1 MKKFTK
7 RVISVLLMLAMF
19 ASMTVAFAA
28 NEDKQYRHYDK
39 LVQLGDSAAAGFD
52 EEPGKWVNT
61 EFNYVPHSY
70 PAIVA
75 KVLGAECIPLACQG
89 FRTIEMR
96 YMLEDDFVGDSYL
109 FHDTYDIPR
118 TEALKP
124 YFREQIADADI
135 ITLGLGGNDVGTYL
149 SWVVIR
155 ALEKDSALKDFCDE
169 ARKMLENS
177 NFTDTPLKD
186 LIDLAETMG
195 KLPELMKRLPEGI
208 SFGVSNYLKNWN
220 IVMDDI
226 YALNP
231 DVTLVV
237 TGLFDTGYKSE
248 ADFDDN
254 SAQAAISHGVA
265 QTIVDAIN
273 APMKKNADKY
283 GYIYVEMDKIIC
295 LGAHPTRPGYAKM
308 AETILA
314 ALPEADFKYDDV
326 FGNDWYYEAVKFVTN
341 NKFMGGISDKAFA
354 PKDNITR
361 AQLVEALYKLSGEPS
376 VAGMKEPFFDVT
388 KKTPA
393 YNAIVWAYNK
403 GIVTGI
409 TNRFFNPNAS
419 ATRAQAVTMLY
430 RLAGSPAVKGGN
442 TYLDKYSVPSYAKN
456 AVIWAKENG
465 IASGYDNNTFRPQQ
479 AATRAEA
486 AAMIMNYCAK

>member
-1 MKKFTK
+1 MKKFLK
-7 RVISVLLMLAMF
+7 RAVCIVLMLSMF
-19 ASMTVAFAA
+19 ASMAVCFAA
-28 NEDKQYRHYDK
+28 TEDKQYRHYDK

-61 EFNYVPHSY
+61 EFNYVEHSY

-75 KVLGAECIPLACQG
+75 KALGAECIPLACQG

-155 ALEKDSALKDFCDE
+155 ALEKDSALKPFCDAAKE
-169 ARKMLENS
+169 MLANLGI
-177 NFTDTPLKD
+177 TDDPIYK
-186 LIDLAETMG
+186 LIELADTMG
-195 KLPELMKRLPEGI
+195 KLPELLKRLPEGI
-208 SFGVSNYLKNWN
+208 AFGVSNYLKNWN

-231 DVTLVV
+231 DVTMVV
-237 TGLFDTGYKSE
+237 AGLFDTGYKNE
-248 ADFDDN
+248 ADLDDN
-254 SAQAAISHGVA
+254 STNAMISHAVA

-273 APMKKNADKY
+273 APMKQNADKY

-314 ALPEADFKYDDV
+314 ALPEADFAYDDV

-341 NKFMGGISDKAFA
+341 NKFMNGVSDKLFA

-361 AQLVEALYKLSGEPS
+361 AQLVETLYKLAGSPDVS
-376 VAGMKEPFFDVT
+376 GMKEPFLDIN
-388 KKTPA
+388 KKSA
-393 YNAIVWAYNK
+393 CYNAVVWAYNN
-403 GIVTGI
+403 GIVTGM
-409 TNRFFNPNAS
+409 TNRFFNQAAP
-419 ATRAQAVTMLY
+419 ATRAQLVTMLY
-430 RLAGSPAVKGGN
+430 RLAGSPAVNGELK
-442 TYLDKYSVPSYAKN
+442 YIDKYSVPSYAKN
-456 AVIWAKENG
+456 AVIWANENDV
-465 IASGYDNNTFRPQQ
+465 ANGYNNKFRPL
-479 AATRAEA
+479 APATRAEVA
-486 AAMIMNYCAK
+486 AAVMNYCAL